1 MEGIVLHYVTV
12 KDRVYSV
19 NDKKMD
25 YKLAFTFTENGE
37 QHIAYDLTTRKVN
50 FNSMNFPIIQT
61 GSIGV
66 GYETVDYEIKLTK
79 EESNGGKPDLRI
91 EILNYKVKEQ

>member
-50 FNSMNFPIIQT
+50 FNSMNSPIIQR

-66 GYETVDYEIKLTK
+66 GLETVDYEIKLTK
-79 EESNGGKPDLRI
+79 IIKEGKPDLSI
-91 EILNYKVKEQ
+91 EVLSYEVRE